1 VLCLQGDGLI
11 VVEVNSTLPNGF
23 LSGIAFV
30 GEPHMQLRLVEGRE
44 DLGKADGVAVPVVFG
59 VGENNDV
66 IFGKGR
72 HCWNGLCFSRALF
85 VKLDSHW
92 PLSVEVLDFPHIPY
106 YFLLCYTPVRTMS
119 IDERV
124 LKILENLQAD
134 MTAVK
139 AETGKIP
146 GLEQRLDHQG
156 KLLTGLTATTATV
169 LEEQQAQRVDI
180 RTLHTEVHES
190 REELKGEIRAARAEA
205 KRDNI
210 DLKATVVKRFQSGE
224 RRITNIEE
232 HEGIEN
238 PEKH

>member
-1 VLCLQGDGLI
+1 M
-11 VVEVNSTLPNGF
+11 ST
-23 LSGIAFV
+23 
-30 GEPHMQLRLVEGRE
+30 
-44 DLGKADGVAVPVVFG
+44 
-59 VGENNDV
+59 
-66 IFGKGR
+66 
-72 HCWNGLCFSRALF
+72 
-85 VKLDSHW
+85 
-92 PLSVEVLDFPHIPY
+92 
-106 YFLLCYTPVRTMS
+106 
-119 IDERV
+119 DEQV
-124 LKILENLQAD
+124 LKILEDVQAD
-134 MTAVK
+134 IKGLKQGQQGLAAGQKALQDDMSAVK
-139 AETGKIP
+139 AETAKIP
-146 GLEQRLDHQG
+146 AIEQRLDHQG

-169 LEEQQAQRVDI
+169 LEEQHAQRSDI